1 MRKLAWVLLVLLAFA
16 IPWEYSLDLG
26 EPVGNI
32 ARVAGLLLLVAA
44 IPAVL
49 QAGRLRTPGPMQWLV
64 LALYLWF
71 CCSVFWSIDPA
82 ATLDKMRGYFQEMM
96 IVWLVWEFAETPD
109 DLLMLLRA
117 FVAGSWVLALLT
129 LANFRSAEAI
139 AAEQIRFVAEGQDP
153 NDVAR
158 YLDLAFPVAALLL
171 NSERGRWTRVLAAG
185 YLPLGLVAVLL
196 TASRGGF
203 MAAGVALAGS
213 AWLLLRR
220 RPRAALAAVLTLPI
234 LGGALWLAIP
244 RQTLERLETIPS
256 QIQGGDLNQRVAI
269 WTAGWQ
275 AFARAPLAGTGAGTF
290 VAAAR
295 MHPQDTAHNSPLSLV
310 VAGGLVAF
318 SLALAMLAFAV
329 RSAAFTRGP
338 LQIALLTVLAVG
350 SITSL
355 VDTVEEN
362 RATWLLLAM
371 VAVAGRLAAD
381 EPCAL
386 DACFLSHASAAT
398 GTTQGS
404 IVCAGPSWPASEP
417 GELSQR

>member
-1 MRKLAWVLLVLLAFA
+1 MRKLALGLLVLLAFA

-26 EPVGNI
+26 EPLGNI
-32 ARVAGLLLLVAA
+32 ARVAGLLVLIAA

-71 CCSVFWSIDPA
+71 CCSLFWSIDPT

-109 DLLMLLRA
+109 DLRTLLRT

-129 LANFRSAEAI
+129 LANFRSAEAV
-139 AAEQIRFVAEGQDP
+139 AAEQIRFVAEGEDP

-158 YLDLAFPVAALLL
+158 YLDLAFPLAALLL
-171 NSERGRWTRVLAAG
+171 NSERSRWGRLLAAG
-185 YLPLGLVAVLL
+185 YLPVGLVAVLL

-203 MAAGVALAGS
+203 MAAGVALSGS

-220 RPRAALAAVLTLPI
+220 RPRAAMAALLTLPI
-234 LGGALWLAIP
+234 LAGALWLAVP
-244 RQTLERLETIPS
+244 EQTLERLETIPS
-256 QIQGGDLNQRVAI
+256 QLQGGDLNQRVAI

-310 VAGGLVAF
+310 VAGGLVAL
-318 SLALAMLAFAV
+318 SLALAILIFAA
-329 RSAAFTRGP
+329 RTATWTRGP
-338 LQIALLTVLAVG
+338 LKIALLTVLAVG

-362 RATWLLLAM
+362 RATWLLLAI
-371 VAVAGRLAAD
+371 VALAGRLAAD
-381 EPCAL
+381 QPSAL
-386 DACFLSHASAAT
+386 DACFPTNANAAS
-398 GTTQGS
+398 GSTQRC
-404 IVCAGPSWPASEP
+404 VAP
-417 GELSQR
+417 GGNPGQLQSPVS

>member
-398 GTTQGS
+398 GTTQRS
-404 IVCAGPSWPASEP
+404 IVCAGPAWPASEP